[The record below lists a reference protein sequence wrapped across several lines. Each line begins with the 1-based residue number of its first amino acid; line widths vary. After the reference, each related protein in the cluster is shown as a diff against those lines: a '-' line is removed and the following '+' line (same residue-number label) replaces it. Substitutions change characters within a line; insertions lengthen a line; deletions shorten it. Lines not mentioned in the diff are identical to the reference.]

1 MMKEKNVSLLGLL
14 SLAVFII
21 LVIYLLTQDVTLV
34 GPI

>member
-1 MMKEKNVSLLGLL
+1 MLKDKNELLMGIV

-21 LVIYLLTQDVTLV
+21 LVIYLLTQDVSLV

>member
-1 MMKEKNVSLLGLL
+1 MLKDKNASILGIVSL
-14 SLAVFII
+14 AMFIM

>member
-1 MMKEKNVSLLGLL
+1 MLKEKSVSLLGIV